1 MNAPTGFV
9 SQTRRLAAGIE
20 LVDAASGQPVLMPI
34 HLGLDEVAPA
44 RRPPIS
50 RLPSNR
56 YALLYRAD
64 LAAAPQPLVLRVSAT
79 SDGRYSLPQPHRA
92 FVPRRLALTLP
103 TQAAAEA
110 ALPGARI
117 VRPWLYPGAAY
128 PLSNTATGL
137 RAHVFRNPA
146 GDAPRRAARWVR
158 VVASIPAAQAD
169 LGLANIIARA
179 SGDDRGEF
187 VLLLPPSATQPGTQ
201 PGMQVRITVFAP
213 AEADPPDPDL
223 PARDP
228 LWDVPLETPA
238 SWAAGDD
245 VLTGAALPPGYAA
258 VASRVMTLR
267 LGLLA
272 RGIADF
278 EF

>member
-1 MNAPTGFV
+1 MNAPAGFV
-9 SQTRRLAAGIE
+9 AQTRRLAVGIE
-20 LVDAASGQPVLMPI
+20 LMDAASAQPVLMPI
-34 HLGLDEVAPA
+34 HIGLDEVTAP
-44 RRPPIS
+44 RRPPLR

-56 YALLYRAD
+56 YALLYRDD
-64 LAAAPQPLVLRVSAT
+64 LASAPQPLVLRVSAT
-79 SDGRYSLPQPHRA
+79 PDGRYSLPYAHRG

-103 TQAAAEA
+103 TLANAEA
-110 ALPGARI
+110 APPADRTL
-117 VRPWLYPGAAY
+117 RPWLFPAAAY

-137 RAHVFRNPA
+137 RAHVFRNAA
-146 GDAPRRAARWVR
+146 GDVPRRAARWVR
-158 VVASIPAAQAD
+158 VIASIPAAQAD
-169 LGLANIIARA
+169 LDLANIIARGA
-179 SGDDRGEF
+179 GDDRGEF
-187 VLLLPPSATQPGTQ
+187 LLLLPPAASQPGTQ
-201 PGMQVRITVFAP
+201 PTMQVRITVFAG

-238 SWAAGDD
+238 SWAASDG
-245 VLTGAALPPGYAA
+245 VLTGATLPVGYAA
-258 VASRVMTLR
+258 VASRVVALR